1 MHEKPNGDH
10 RGYRKTAMP
19 GVYERGPASNP
30 YWSVRYCDRQGK
42 RATDRF
48 ASYEEACAFK
58 ARISDETERR
68 MHRRAARTTFK
79 EYAEAWPDRYRGRTT
94 TGLREATRVRY
105 RAQIETATEFFAGRT
120 GSRPLAA
127 VTPQDVERYVD
138 FLFKAGHSP
147 ATVRRYMV
155 PLRAMLAQAV
165 REGLLSTNPANDI
178 PLLPSDI
185 GLMGDEEQEDVK
197 TLTSEQTAALIGAV
211 PARHR
216 TLVTVIAHTGLRISE
231 ALGLRWRDIDR
242 DEGVLR
248 VRQAVV
254 DGRVG
259 PPKTKRSRRAVPV
272 SENLLRMLS
281 AQRLS
286 AQHSGDDDLVFGTRS
301 GQPVSSSSCYR
312 WFNPAAKAAGV
323 PWAGFH
329 ALRHSA
335 ASAWFRAGL
344 PITVVSALLG
354 HSTPSFTLSVYIH
367 ALPGDIPDGSI
378 LQDAIGL

>member
-10 RGYRKTAMP
+10 RGYRKTGMP
-19 GVYERGPASNP
+19 GVYERGAASHP
-30 YWSVRYCDRQGK
+30 YWSVRYSDRQGK
-42 RATDRF
+42 RATERF

-58 ARISDETERR
+58 ARITDDIERQI
-68 MHRRAARTTFK
+68 HRRAARTTFK

-105 RAQIETATEFFAGRT
+105 QAQIETAITFFAGRT
-120 GSRPLAA
+120 GARPLAA

-138 FLFKAGHSP
+138 SLFAAGRSP

-155 PLRAMLAQAV
+155 PLKAMLAQAV
-165 REGLLSTNPANDI
+165 REGVIDANPASDVPI
-178 PLLPSDI
+178 LPSDVS
-185 GLMGDEEQEDVK
+185 LLSDGDEEELK
-197 TLTSEQTAALIGAV
+197 TLTPEQVAALISSV

-216 TLVTVIAHTGLRISE
+216 TLVTVIAQTGLRISE
-231 ALGLRWRDIDR
+231 ALGLRWQDVDR
-242 DEGVLR
+242 NEGVLR

-254 DGRVG
+254 SGKVG
-259 PPKTKRSRRAVPV
+259 PPKTKRSRRSVPI
-272 SENLLRMLS
+272 SDDLLRKL
-281 AQRLS
+281 AAHRLS
-286 AQHSGDDDLVFGTRS
+286 TQHAGDDDLVFGTRS
-301 GQPVSSSSCYR
+301 GRPVDSSSCYR
-312 WFNPAAKAAGV
+312 WFQPAARTAGV

-344 PITVVSALLG
+344 PVTVVSALLG

-367 ALPGDIPDGSI
+367 ALPGDMPDGNALKEAVGI
-378 LQDAIGL
+378 